1 MTVDAKFY
9 KFMETIRCFL
19 SVLLLFV
26 VSCSN
31 AVASKVKEHKKANTE
46 VIKCPT
52 MAEFQPIADSILAE
66 GLRLYGY
73 EKVAWM
79 TSDSA
84 NTHCKNLDDMG
95 GYVVYEEGDVFTSIY
110 TDKKEE
116 NVVFCGKGKLDAF
129 KRELQWSNEV
139 RPLSNVE
146 KEALNAKI
154 KCIQKLSESYGDSIY
169 NMPSAKGNLN
179 IDIIKRTEGYRLYIL
194 QGTILHGIIP
204 YGNDYIVDYD
214 NDFNIT
220 SFKRCHKGFLALPVE
235 SGKKVESSMHS
246 HTPDNP
252 YMSVTDV
259 CTSLLYGR
267 DLYGIQTFIVLS
279 TYFTNGFMIQF
290 TTENMQIN
298 GFDMNFLKKI
308 YGK

>member
-1 MTVDAKFY
+1 MIRFY
-9 KFMETIRCFL
+9 L

-31 AVASKVKEHKKANTE
+31 VVASRVKAHKKSNTE

-52 MAEFQPIADSILAE
+52 MEEFQPIADSILAE
-66 GLRLYGY
+66 GVRLYGY
-73 EKVAWM
+73 EKAAWM
-79 TSDSA
+79 TSDSVR
-84 NTHCKNLDDMG
+84 THCKNLDDIG
-95 GYVVYEEGDVFTSIY
+95 VSVVYEEGNVFTCIF
-110 TDKKEE
+110 TDEKEE
-116 NVVFCGKGKLDAF
+116 NVVFCGKGKLDAL

-139 RPLSNVE
+139 RPLSGVE
-146 KEALNAKI
+146 KEALNAKK
-154 KCIQKLSESYGDSIY
+154 KCIQKLSESYGDSIF
-169 NMPSAKGNLN
+169 NMPSANGSLN
-179 IDIIKRTEGYRLYIL
+179 IDIIKRNEGYRLYIL
-194 QGTILHGIIP
+194 QGTALMGIIP

-214 NDFNIT
+214 NNFNIT

-267 DLYGIQTFIVLS
+267 DLYGIQTFVVLS

-290 TTENMQIN
+290 STEDMKIN
-298 GFDMNFLKKI
+298 GFDVDFLKKV